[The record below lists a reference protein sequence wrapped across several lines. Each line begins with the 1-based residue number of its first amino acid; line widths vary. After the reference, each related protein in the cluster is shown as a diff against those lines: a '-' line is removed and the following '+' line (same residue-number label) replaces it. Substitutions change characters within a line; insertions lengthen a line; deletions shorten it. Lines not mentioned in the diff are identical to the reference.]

1 MNYNK
6 FFLLALNETAW
17 YQTIL
22 IIVTKGIHQNQGSFL
37 LVKNSDISC
46 LRNAEF

>member
-1 MNYNK
+1 MNYNTL
-6 FFLLALNETAW
+6 FLLALNESAW
-17 YQTIL
+17 HQTMF
-22 IIVTKGIHQNQGSFL
+22 IVTKGIHQNQGSFL